1 MSDAL
6 IDCELEGVPA
16 CVTVGACVDEG
27 VLLAEDD
34 EGWLALGDTE
44 AVAGRVPDDVGLV
57 VGT

>member
-1 MSDAL
+1 M
-6 IDCELEGVPA
+6 
-16 CVTVGACVDEG
+16 TVGACVDEG